1 MKNSKHKK
9 SSQGL
14 IFIVLAIFFLHPNNS
29 QAQDSLQ
36 IRPKRLTPTLAL
48 AGTAYAGGITGLYFL
63 WYKDY
68 PQSSFHRI
76 NDNSAW
82 LQIDKVGHT
91 VTAYHL
97 GKSSYSIF
105 KWAGMP
111 EKKALWLGG
120 LAGFTFQS
128 SVEVLDGF
136 SSNWGFSWG
145 DFAANLTG
153 ASFFIGQELLW
164 HEQRIS
170 LKFSDSPTSYAKYN
184 PAVLGSN
191 FQERILKDY
200 NGQTYWLSVNLASF
214 LKKESKI
221 PKWLNIAFGYGGKG
235 LLNTYSNNLSS
246 NCIVPFYS
254 RTRQYYLSLDVD
266 LSRIH
271 SNSSFVKLLLDV
283 ASFVKIPFPTL
294 EYNRENGFV
303 FHALYF

>member
-9 SSQGL
+9 SSRDL
-14 IFIVLAIFFLHPNNS
+14 IFIVLAIFFLHS
-29 QAQDSLQ
+29 QESIAQDSL
-36 IRPKRLTPTLAL
+36 RVHSRRLTPTLAL
-48 AGTAYAGGITGLYFL
+48 AGTAYVGGMTGLYFL

-68 PQSSFHRI
+68 PQSSFHHI

-82 LQIDKVGHT
+82 LQIDKVGHA

-97 GKSSYSIF
+97 GKSSYSVF

-145 DFAANLTG
+145 DFTANLTG
-153 ASFFIGQELLW
+153 ASFFIGQQILW

-170 LKFSDSPTSYAKYN
+170 LKFSDFPSEYAKYN

-200 NGQTYWLSVNLASF
+200 NGQTYWLSINIASF
-214 LKKESKI
+214 LKKEHKI

-235 LLNTYSNNLSS
+235 MLNTYSNNLSS
-246 NCIVPFYS
+246 TTSIPFYN
-254 RTRQYYLSLDVD
+254 RTRQYYFSLDVD
-266 LSRIH
+266 FSRIKTK
-271 SNSSFVKLLLDV
+271 SAFMRMLLDI
-283 ASFVKIPFPTL
+283 ASVIKFPFPAL
-294 EYNRENGFV
+294 EFNKENGLV
-303 FHALYF
+303 FHPIYF